1 MIIMNDIEKIIEIIK
16 ESKKT
21 VFLVAPEY
29 QQKVELRT
37 FEVRMDYIVNN
48 MPSLQKKSYPIIS
61 FILIQNISTSFIE
74 KN

>member
-1 MIIMNDIEKIIEIIK
+1 MNDIEKIIEIIK

>member
-1 MIIMNDIEKIIEIIK
+1 MNDIEKIIKIIK
-16 ESKKT
+16 ESKKRY
-21 VFLVAPEY
+21 FLVVPEY

-37 FEVRMDYIVNN
+37 FEVMMDYIVNN
-48 MPSLQKKSYPIIS
+48 MPFLQKKSYPIIS